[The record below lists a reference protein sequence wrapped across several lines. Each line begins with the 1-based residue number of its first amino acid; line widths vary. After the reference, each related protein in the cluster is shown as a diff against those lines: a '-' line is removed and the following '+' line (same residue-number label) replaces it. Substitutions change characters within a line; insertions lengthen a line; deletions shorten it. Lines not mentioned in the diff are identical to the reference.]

1 MPAAPAGSR
10 PNLKEMTYGNIEQ
23 PEIPGQRQRLSGVVE
38 QALDQAKAAILETEE
53 TLRDNAAHAT
63 AATQKYVSRNP
74 WKSLAIATSIGFVLA
89 LLIRR

>member
-1 MPAAPAGSR
+1 METSSSR
-10 PNLKEMTYGNIEQ
+10 RSRGNDSGFQ
-23 PEIPGQRQRLSGVVE
+23 GVVE
-38 QALDQAKAAILETEE
+38 QTLDQAKAAILETEE